1 MSENIYNDG
10 EKGIVKISDEVVGV
24 IAGLAAAEVKG
35 IVAMSSGIVGGFTE
49 ILSGKKNFSKGVRVN
64 LAEDNSSIDL
74 FVVVEYGIK
83 IHEVARK
90 VQLNV
95 KEAVES
101 MTGLEVKEVNIFVQ
115 NVELPKKEE
124 EIVSEE

>member
-24 IAGLAAAEVKG
+24 IAGLAAEEVKG

>member
-124 EIVSEE
+124 EIVPEE